1 VSSHPA
7 ATGQPGRWRRE
18 LRATALLSAPLVV
31 GQLASMGMN
40 VVVTV
45 LAGRDDTATLAAI
58 GIGAPAWSV
67 VILLCIG
74 VLMAVPPTVA
84 QLAGGGRR
92 GEIGAVARQA
102 LWLALGLGLGLLLLI
117 RAAPAALAGFIDPAL
132 MPGVRDYL
140 LGIGWGAPALA
151 LYFALRYVAEG
162 VAWTVPTML
171 VGASGLALL
180 PFLGQALMLGSGPLP
195 ALGAGGLGLAV
206 ALALWWQ
213 VLAMALTLWRS
224 RRCADLGLFVR
235 FDPPQPVVIGRL
247 LRLGVPMGLAIFME
261 GSLFVAT
268 ALLIAT
274 LGPLPIA
281 THQVAILAASVAFMV
296 PLGVAMGTTVRVG
309 QAAGAGDAEGV
320 RWAARAGWGLGL
332 ATQTGSA
339 LLLALGGTTIAGLI
353 SRDPAVVGLA
363 ASLMLLAAVF
373 QFADGLQA
381 ISGGAL
387 RGLKD
392 VRMPALITVFSY
404 WGVGLPTGVLLG
416 GVGGA
421 GGVLVFGLGWGPTGY
436 WIGLILGLSVAAV
449 LLTWR
454 FVARSS
460 RDLRPVTASR
470 GNG

>member
-1 VSSHPA
+1 VRASGLGALWSA
-7 ATGQPGRWRRE
+7 RGRSE
-18 LRATALLSAPLVV
+18 LGATARLSAPLVV

-58 GIGAPAWSV
+58 GVGAPAWSV

-74 VLMAVPPTVA
+74 VLMALPPTVA
-84 QLAGGGRR
+84 QLVGGGRR
-92 GEIGAVARQA
+92 GEVGAVARQG
-102 LWLALGLGLGLLLLI
+102 LWLALGLGLGLFLAI
-117 RAAPAALAGFIDPAL
+117 RAAPTALGWFIEPTL
-132 MPGVRDYL
+132 MPGVRAYL
-140 LGIGWGAPALA
+140 LGISWGAPALA

-171 VGASGLALL
+171 IGAGGLALL
-180 PFLGQALMLGSGPLP
+180 PLLGQALMLGSGPLP

-206 ALALWWQ
+206 ALLLWLQ
-213 VLAMALTLWRS
+213 VLVMVVTLARS
-224 RRCADLGLFVR
+224 RRCADLGLFAR
-235 FDPPQPVVIGRL
+235 AEGPRLRVIGRL
-247 LRLGVPMGLAIFME
+247 LRLGVPMGLAIFTE

-274 LGPLPIA
+274 LGALSIA
-281 THQVAILAASVAFMV
+281 AHQVAILAASAAFMV

-309 QAAGAGDAEGV
+309 MAAGAGDAEAV

-332 ATQTGSA
+332 ATQTASA
-339 LLLALGGTTIAGLI
+339 LLLALGGAWIAGLI
-353 SRDPAVVGLA
+353 SNDPAVVQFA

-373 QFADGLQA
+373 QYADGLQA

-392 VRMPALITVFSY
+392 VRIPALVTVVSY
-404 WGVGLPTGVLLG
+404 WGIGLPTGVLLG
-416 GVGGA
+416 GVGAA
-421 GGVLVFGLGWGPTGY
+421 GGGLLLGLGWGPTGY

-454 FVARSS
+454 FLVLAS
-460 RDLRPVTASR
+460 RDLRPVT
-470 GNG
+470 